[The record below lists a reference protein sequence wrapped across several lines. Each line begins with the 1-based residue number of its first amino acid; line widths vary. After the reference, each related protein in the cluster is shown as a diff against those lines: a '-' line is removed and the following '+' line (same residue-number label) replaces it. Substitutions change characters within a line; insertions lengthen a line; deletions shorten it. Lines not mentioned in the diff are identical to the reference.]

1 MLLKKGIVN
10 DGEYAGWEI
19 QIVDDT
25 EGETGGFYLI
35 LSSGEA
41 EVFDYWFEKR
51 QFLDNQLADF
61 NVEWNQYKNP
71 GQLAGICAFTP

>member
-10 DGEYAGWEI
+10 DGEYAGWKI

-25 EGETGGFYLI
+25 EVETGGFYLI
-35 LSSGEA
+35 LSSKEA
-41 EVFDYWFEKR
+41 KIFDYWFEKR

-61 NVEWNQYKNP
+61 NVEWN
-71 GQLAGICAFTP
+71 

>member
-10 DGEYAGWEI
+10 DGEYAGWKI

-71 GQLAGICAFTP
+71 GQLAGIFAFTP